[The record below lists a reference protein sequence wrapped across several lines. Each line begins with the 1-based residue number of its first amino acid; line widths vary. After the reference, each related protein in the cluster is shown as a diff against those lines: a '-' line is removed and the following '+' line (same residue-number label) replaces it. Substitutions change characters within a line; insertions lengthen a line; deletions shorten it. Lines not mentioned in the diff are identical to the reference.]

1 MYLLANLV
9 TVVFLVLL
17 MLAIASASASAR
29 PPTAHVINA
38 GALALPSATP
48 ANDPHLNH
56 EEDASAQGLI
66 SSAGWR

>member
-1 MYLLANLV
+1 MHLLANLV

-17 MLAIASASASAR
+17 MLAIASASAR

-38 GALALPSATP
+38 GALALPSAAP
-48 ANDPHLNH
+48 PSDPQLNH
-56 EEDASAQGLI
+56 EADASATGLK